1 MNRSGAGYVVPNMRR
16 LVLVAAAAAAAVCA
30 SVALTS
36 CSSSKTSTTTN
47 ASAATTAASSP
58 ASSAAAGGSSSA
70 AGAAS
75 GQTAQITISGFAY
88 SGDLTV
94 KPGEKVVVTDKDSV
108 SHTLTGKTGNFDTGP
123 VGASGGTATFTA
135 PTQPGTYALTCSFH
149 PNMHGTL
156 TVKS

>member
-1 MNRSGAGYVVPNMRR
+1 MAIMRR
-16 LVLVAAAAAAAVCA
+16 LVLVAAAAAAVCV

-47 ASAATTAASSP
+47 SSPATTSASTPATSAASS
-58 ASSAAAGGSSSA
+58 SSGAGGS
-70 AGAAS
+70 GS
-75 GQTAQITISGFAY
+75 GQTAKITISGFAY

-94 KPGEKVVVTDKDSV
+94 TPGEKVTVTDKDSV

-123 VGASGGTATFTA
+123 IGGSGGTGSFTA
-135 PTQPGTYALTCSFH
+135 PTQPGSYALTCSFH